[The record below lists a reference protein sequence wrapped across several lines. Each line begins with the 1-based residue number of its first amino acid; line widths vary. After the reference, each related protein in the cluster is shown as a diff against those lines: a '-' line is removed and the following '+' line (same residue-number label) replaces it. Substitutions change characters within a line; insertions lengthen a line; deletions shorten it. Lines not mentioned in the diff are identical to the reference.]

1 MVVAVATPWA
11 AAAKPLARDQ
21 VPAPLAPWVDW
32 VLSDVEDAVCPF
44 VHGVAERRQCVW
56 PARLRLTLASEGG
69 RFEQQWRVYR
79 DSWVTLPGDLKSW
92 PEDVSI
98 DGTRAAVVSRGGAPT
113 LRLTPGR
120 HTITGN
126 FSWSELP
133 ESLRVPAETG
143 LLALSLD
150 GQRVGFPDRDLAGR
164 LWLRRPPEAEE
175 TGSRLDVIVHRRVI
189 DEVPLLL
196 DTRIELKVAGPAREV
211 LLGRAVPE
219 GFVPMSLSTPLP
231 TRVEGD
237 GRLRVQV
244 RPGTWRLNLQSRHRG
259 GPVEAIALEAA
270 DLASAEIETAP
281 WDAEEVWVF
290 DARSQL
296 RVVEIEGVPGIDP
309 QQTTLPA
316 DWRHLP
322 AYLMTPGSRMQL
334 TERRRGDAD
343 PAPDQL
349 ALTRTLWLDFDG
361 GGYTVHDQI
370 QGTLN
375 RSWRLEVG
383 APMALGRVAID
394 GQDQFL
400 SRLEASDQVG
410 VEVRQGRVDI
420 QADSRMEAVRSQLP
434 AVGWTHD
441 FQSASGQLN
450 LPPGWRLLHAS
461 GVDDVRTTWIESW
474 SLLEIFLV
482 LVTTMIVAQLYGI
495 AWGGLAFAALTLT
508 YPEPGAPRFVW
519 LALLGVSALI
529 RVLPAG
535 RVQRA
540 MQLARVGAIVALA
553 LVAIP
558 FAVEQARIAL
568 YPALELPYLAVQ
580 GEVAKTAGV
589 VGGRIEVD
597 RLETAAEDIVV
608 SSLPASQPMLREAKR
623 GRVGGLS
630 NYYAPDP
637 TALVSTGP
645 GLPHWAWR
653 TINFGW
659 RGPVQQSQEI
669 HWVLAP
675 PWLNFVLA
683 WLRVALVS
691 LLVLRLIDV
700 KGVGGMLGGGRA
712 AATGL
717 ALFLAIGAPTA
728 RAADIPTKELLDE
741 LRTRL
746 LEPPECFPA
755 CAASP
760 RMQIEV
766 ESNVLR
772 MRIEVDTAAE
782 TAVPLPGGLKQWVPD
797 RVLLAGKPASGL
809 AHSPDGR
816 LWMPLPPGRHQIT
829 LEGGLPERDAVQI
842 PVPLRP
848 HRVVVGRVIGWRL
861 DGVRDGE
868 METGLQLT
876 RERDVSDGALS
887 TLEAQDLPPFVRVER
902 TLKLGLSW
910 QVETR
915 VVRVSPT
922 GRALFLELPLLE
934 GESPTTA
941 SIEVDD
947 GKALVNMSPGASLVA
962 WSSVLDHSA
971 MLTLRAPDQLSW
983 TEVWTVD
990 VSPLWHVDVEGIP
1003 TVHAGQTPAIRTR
1016 RWQPWP
1022 GETVELRI
1030 ARPASVDG
1038 RTLTIDRAAVSVRPG
1053 LRSSE
1058 QDLTLSLRASRGLQH
1073 VVSLPEGSQL
1083 MSVHMD
1089 DVLQPVRAPEGRVVL
1104 PVRPGAHRAKLV
1116 WRSETPVSLLYR
1128 SPVIHAGAPSVNAE
1142 VEIAVPRDRWVLFAG
1157 GPRLG
1162 PAVLFWSLLLV
1173 ALLLALGLGRVP
1185 LTPLG
1190 WGSWFL
1196 LFVGMTQIP
1205 IWASGIVVAWL
1216 MLLGWRR
1223 ANAELA
1229 SSAGAFDALQ
1239 LLIVGLTLLAG
1250 VTLIFAVQ
1258 QGLLG
1263 YPDMQI
1269 RGNGSSSDLLRWYDD
1284 RSGDVLP
1291 TPWLVSVPLLVYRL
1305 VMLAWALWLARAL
1318 VRWLRWGWDCFS
1330 EQGLWRPFRGE
1341 KSSTPQ

>member
-1 MVVAVATPWA
+1 
-11 AAAKPLARDQ
+11 
-21 VPAPLAPWVDW
+21 
-32 VLSDVEDAVCPF
+32 
-44 VHGVAERRQCVW
+44 
-56 PARLRLTLASEGG
+56 
-69 RFEQQWRVYR
+69 
-79 DSWVTLPGDLKSW
+79 
-92 PEDVSI
+92 
-98 DGTRAAVVSRGGAPT
+98 
-113 LRLTPGR
+113 
-120 HTITGN
+120 
-126 FSWSELP
+126 
-133 ESLRVPAETG
+133 
-143 LLALSLD
+143 
-150 GQRVGFPDRDLAGR
+150 
-164 LWLRRPPEAEE
+164 
-175 TGSRLDVIVHRRVI
+175 
-189 DEVPLLL
+189 
-196 DTRIELKVAGPAREV
+196 
-211 LLGRAVPE
+211 
-219 GFVPMSLSTPLP
+219 
-231 TRVEGD
+231 
-237 GRLRVQV
+237 
-244 RPGTWRLNLQSRHRG
+244 
-259 GPVEAIALEAA
+259 
-270 DLASAEIETAP
+270 
-281 WDAEEVWVF
+281 
-290 DARSQL
+290 
-296 RVVEIEGVPGIDP
+296 
-309 QQTTLPA
+309 
-316 DWRHLP
+316 
-322 AYLMTPGSRMQL
+322 
-334 TERRRGDAD
+334 
-343 PAPDQL
+343 
-349 ALTRTLWLDFDG
+349 
-361 GGYTVHDQI
+361 
-370 QGTLN
+370 
-375 RSWRLEVG
+375 
-383 APMALGRVAID
+383 
-394 GQDQFL
+394 
-400 SRLEASDQVG
+400 
-410 VEVRQGRVDI
+410 
-420 QADSRMEAVRSQLP
+420 
-434 AVGWTHD
+434 
-441 FQSASGQLN
+441 
-450 LPPGWRLLHAS
+450 
-461 GVDDVRTTWIESW
+461 
-474 SLLEIFLV
+474 
-482 LVTTMIVAQLYGI
+482 
-495 AWGGLAFAALTLT
+495 
-508 YPEPGAPRFVW
+508 
-519 LALLGVSALI
+519 
-529 RVLPAG
+529 
-535 RVQRA
+535 
-540 MQLARVGAIVALA
+540 
-553 LVAIP
+553 
-558 FAVEQARIAL
+558 
-568 YPALELPYLAVQ
+568 
-580 GEVAKTAGV
+580 
-589 VGGRIEVD
+589 
-597 RLETAAEDIVV
+597 
-608 SSLPASQPMLREAKR
+608 
-623 GRVGGLS
+623 
-630 NYYAPDP
+630 
-637 TALVSTGP
+637 
-645 GLPHWAWR
+645 
-653 TINFGW
+653 
-659 RGPVQQSQEI
+659 
-669 HWVLAP
+669 
-675 PWLNFVLA
+675 
-683 WLRVALVS
+683 
-691 LLVLRLIDV
+691 
-700 KGVGGMLGGGRA
+700 
-712 AATGL
+712 
-717 ALFLAIGAPTA
+717 
-728 RAADIPTKELLDE
+728 
-741 LRTRL
+741 
-746 LEPPECFPA
+746 
-755 CAASP
+755 
-760 RMQIEV
+760 
-766 ESNVLR
+766 
-772 MRIEVDTAAE
+772 
-782 TAVPLPGGLKQWVPD
+782 
-797 RVLLAGKPASGL
+797 
-809 AHSPDGR
+809 
-816 LWMPLPPGRHQIT
+816 
-829 LEGGLPERDAVQI
+829 
-842 PVPLRP
+842 
-848 HRVVVGRVIGWRL
+848 VIGWRL